1 MTDRVQNTLDMTRR
15 GCRLAAVSLAL
26 ALGCALAST
35 GTAAADKPIP
45 PRPADARGGVAFI
58 EAVKNLEREAREAAI
73 LRELLRG
80 NIPGHLRRLV
90 PVTVKARAI
99 DGAEHTAVFEVM
111 PDYLAIGSDGDYVRM
126 PMNPHTAQ
134 AFCDAFGFV
143 LPTRKMAD
151 DIWRQA
157 VSKIVPQP
165 LTEERESPFT
175 FLRHHRLIEEQ
186 IAGQYTGELRAGH
199 KKDVVITNRL
209 KERPGRLAIYG
220 WHFPSGQPIQPLT
233 IVHADWYVD
242 YSHGIRPVKKTIKV
256 DGVDLPYQQVLQ
268 DPHLHPLLS
277 DEGVIDT
284 ARYPSP
290 QSNPRAPQ
298 ISPIAQ
304 IRGFAELCL

>member
-1 MTDRVQNTLDMTRR
+1 VRGRRARLVYHAGWTSTADRVQNTLDMTRR
-15 GCRLAAVSLAL
+15 GRRLAAASLAL
-26 ALGCALAST
+26 ALCWAPAPAW
-35 GTAAADKPIP
+35 TAAANKSIP

-80 NIPGHLRRLV
+80 NIPDHLRRLV

-99 DGAEHTAVFEVM
+99 DGAEHTAVFEAM

-143 LPTRKMAD
+143 LPTPKMAD

-165 LTEERESPFT
+165 LTEERESPLT

-186 IAGQYTGELRAGH
+186 IAGQYLGELRAGH

-209 KERPGRLAIYG
+209 KERPSRLAIYG

-233 IVHADWYVD
+233 IVHVDWYVD
-242 YSHGIRPVKKTIKV
+242 YSHGIRPVKRIIKV
-256 DGVDLPYQQVLQ
+256 DGADLPYQQVLQ

-277 DEGVIDT
+277 DEGVIDP

-290 QSNPRAPQ
+290 QSR
-298 ISPIAQ
+298 
-304 IRGFAELCL
+304 